1 MKKII
6 SMLLPLLLL
15 ACPMPAQ
22 EADVNEIMID
32 PIECQPSFPGGE
44 DSLRAFIAKNLRYPL
59 VEECVQGRVVVLFT
73 VETDGSISE
82 IEVVKNFSPEFDAE
96 AVRVIKT
103 MPKWIPGRIGDKP
116 VRVRYSLPIRFKL

>member
-59 VEECVQGRVVVLFT
+59 VEGCVQGRVVAQFT
-73 VETDGSISE
+73 VETDGSISD
-82 IEVVKNFSPEFDAE
+82 IVLLKTVHPLLDDE
-96 AVRVIKT
+96 AVRVIKA